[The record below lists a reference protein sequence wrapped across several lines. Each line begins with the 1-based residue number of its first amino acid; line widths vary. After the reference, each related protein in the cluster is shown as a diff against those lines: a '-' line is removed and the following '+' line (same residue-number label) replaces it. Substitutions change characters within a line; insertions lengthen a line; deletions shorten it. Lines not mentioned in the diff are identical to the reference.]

1 MDSNANLSGEFLVS
15 YDAPSPIT
23 NISLQETIK
32 IAINHILNKNTDL
45 NITKKEFKELFV
57 FTKFQTHFISIGTF
71 YKQIAE
77 TAIGF
82 PLAPVLDNIL
92 FDIY

>member
-32 IAINHILNKNTDL
+32 
-45 NITKKEFKELFV
+45 KEFKELFV
-57 FTKFQTHFISIGTF
+57 FTTFQTHFISIGTF